1 MEYPMQDS
9 LEIREMDVRFDPA
22 TREVTGMAVPYGQV
36 SNGEVFQRGAVTL
49 DAEAKLFWQH
59 KEPIGKIVA
68 GEQTDA
74 GFMVR
79 ATISET
85 ALGQDV
91 HTLLRDG
98 VINKMSVGF
107 VMRDAHVVDGVRQVT
122 DALVREVSLVPF
134 PWYEGASVTAV
145 RDEPEPDVPASADN
159 KGEIVDPE
167 ETTPDSSE
175 LAEVREAV
183 EVMQRE
189 LVVLKSSES
198 APVVDHRSAGEFIAA
213 LAKGDEMAI
222 RAYTGANTG
231 DSVVT
236 PIDRD
241 LTRIIENAAPL
252 RQVFGTGVTPAQG
265 MAIYFAQLKG
275 ITDGT
280 AAQAAEGDDLGYYEV
295 QLETKNVSL
304 KTIGNYIQLSI
315 QSILRSTV
323 DYLNTAFRGQAIAL
337 GNKLN
342 DELIAQYK
350 TTVAAQIAAAN
361 KVTIKATSAT
371 YNDFLAGITDAA
383 VKFAA
388 LGLPIEYMIVDTVTF
403 KELMALQGSDGRP
416 VFLVDGQGI
425 NNVGTISPTGLGGNF
440 AGVRVIA
447 VSQLNTNKSQC
458 AFVNSAALRQYTSAN
473 LRLETDNA
481 INLSNSY
488 SLSLV
493 SCVADE
499 YPTAIVGIVRANS

>member
-1 MEYPMQDS
+1 M
-9 LEIREMDVRFDPA
+9 
-22 TREVTGMAVPYGQV
+22 
-36 SNGEVFQRGAVTL
+36 
-49 DAEAKLFWQH
+49 
-59 KEPIGKIVA
+59 
-68 GEQTDA
+68 
-74 GFMVR
+74 
-79 ATISET
+79 
-85 ALGQDV
+85 
-91 HTLLRDG
+91 
-98 VINKMSVGF
+98 
-107 VMRDAHVVDGVRQVT
+107 
-122 DALVREVSLVPF
+122 
-134 PWYEGASVTAV
+134 
-145 RDEPEPDVPASADN
+145 
-159 KGEIVDPE
+159 DPE

-198 APVVDHRSAGEFIAA
+198 APVVDRRSAGEFMQA
-213 LAKGDEMAI
+213 LAKGDDNAI
-222 RAYTGANTG
+222 RMYERAYTGANTG

-236 PIDRD
+236 PIDFD

-252 RQVFGTGVTPAQG
+252 RQVFSTGVTPADG

-323 DYLNTAFRGQAIAL
+323 DYLNTSLRGQAIAL

-342 DELIAQYK
+342 AELIAQYQ
-350 TTVAAQIAAAN
+350 TTVAAQIAATN

-388 LGLPIEYMIVDTVTF
+388 LGLPLEYMIVDTATF

-416 VFLVDGQGI
+416 VLLVDGNGT
-425 NNVGTISPTGLGGNF
+425 NNIGTVSPTGLGGNL
-440 AGVRVIA
+440 AGIRVVA

-481 INLSNSY
+481 INLSNAY
-488 SLSLV
+488 SLSTFT
-493 SCVADE
+493 CVADE
-499 YPTAIVGIVRANS
+499 YPAAIVGIVRANP